1 MSKNK
6 KLPDFFI
13 NAFYE
18 SKFRDS
24 LFVIKA
30 SGDVVENETAL
41 DDLLQDIRE
50 LTMHG
55 IKVLLIYGGGK
66 AMDKAS
72 EERGI
77 EVKKIGGRRINKEGN
92 IQILKE
98 IVGGN
103 LSLNISAAM
112 QRHNVE
118 GLSFNALPASWADI
132 EIAPKTKADKFTG
145 GLKNVYSRPIL
156 RLFKV
161 TNFIACACIGTT
173 KNGDIVNI
181 NADTIATEISI
192 GIKAQ
197 KLIYLSNVDGVKIDG
212 KTAFMVMESDIPK
225 LIKDGIVTGGMQVKM
240 ENCHK
245 ALEGGVKRI
254 HLING
259 LRENALHDEIFESVG
274 PGTMILRE
282 DERENYLNEV
292 EIQKAIGGK

>member
-1 MSKNK
+1 MSKNN
-6 KLPDFFI
+6 KLPDFVI

-30 SGDVVENETAL
+30 SGDVVESEKSL
-41 DDLLQDIRE
+41 DNLLKDIRE

-77 EVKKIGGRRINKEGN
+77 VVEKINGRRINKAGN
-92 IQILKE
+92 IQVLKE

-103 LSLNISAAM
+103 LSLNVTSAM
-112 QRHNVE
+112 QKHNIE
-118 GLSFNALPASWADI
+118 GLSFNALPVNWADI
-132 EIAPKTKADKFTG
+132 SIVPKTPEDKFTG
-145 GLKNVYSRPIL
+145 GINIVYPRTIK

-161 TNFIACACIGTT
+161 TNFIACACIGTSQD
-173 KNGDIVNI
+173 GQIVNI
-181 NADTIATEISI
+181 NADTIATNFSI
-192 GIKAQ
+192 ALKAQ
-197 KLIYLSNVDGVKIDG
+197 KLIYLSNVDGVKINVE
-212 KTAFMVMESDIPK
+212 TAFIITENDIPK

-240 ENCHK
+240 ENCK
-245 ALEGGVKRI
+245 QALEAGVKRI

-259 LRENALHDEIFESVG
+259 LRENALHDEIFQSVG

-282 DERENYLNEV
+282 DERENYLNEI

>member
-30 SGDVVENETAL
+30 SGDVVECEKSL
-41 DDLLQDIRE
+41 DNLLKDIRE

-55 IKVLLIYGGGK
+55 IKILLVYGGGK
-66 AMDKAS
+66 AMDRAS

-77 EVKKIGGRRINKEGN
+77 EVEKIGGRRINKAGN

-103 LSLNISAAM
+103 LSLNITSGM
-112 QRHNVE
+112 QKHSIE
-118 GLSFNALPASWADI
+118 GLSFNAMPVNWADI
-132 EIAPKTKADKFTG
+132 EAAPKTPEDQFTG
-145 GLKNVYSRPIL
+145 GIKAVYPRPIR

-161 TNFIACACIGTT
+161 TDFIACACIGTS
-173 KNGDIVNI
+173 KDGQILNI
-181 NADTIATEISI
+181 NADTIATNIAI
-192 GIKAQ
+192 TLKAQ

-212 KTAFMVMESDIPK
+212 ETAFMITENDIPK
-225 LIKDGIVTGGMQVKM
+225 LIKDGTVTGGMQVKM
-240 ENCHK
+240 ENCK
-245 ALEGGVKRI
+245 QALEAGVKRI

-282 DERENYLNEV
+282 DERENYLNEI